1 MKFSQHKNLLFT
13 RGKVVTNFTRSI
25 VSKCKCFQEMKWNEI
40 HLCSGKLNLS
50 HSYKLERFYWKH
62 FQNILVKFTTQIW
75 CIYSTLDVHI
85 AIYFNFLIINI
96 YVCVCG
102 IVLVL
107 FFSFSISMEIFCFF
121 LFFRKSEKSRPLM
134 LVPNIFS
141 MNNRSSYFFFF
152 LFSILIHTIFFS
164 HLLHNGTSSE
174 SLAHFC

>member
-1 MKFSQHKNLLFT
+1 M
-13 RGKVVTNFTRSI
+13 
-25 VSKCKCFQEMKWNEI
+25 
-40 HLCSGKLNLS
+40 
-50 HSYKLERFYWKH
+50 
-62 FQNILVKFTTQIW
+62 
-75 CIYSTLDVHI
+75 HI

-152 LFSILIHTIFFS
+152 CFPFLFIQFFFLTSFTMGPLLNLWHIFVNIKNNNSWILMVSHYRYHAEKRSICRF
-164 HLLHNGTSSE
+164 
-174 SLAHFC
+174 